1 MKKYLMT
8 GIAAL
13 TLAGILTSCSHDMDL
28 YSGGD
33 TTETIKKNY
42 ENAFVQTFGQP
53 APTQDWGFGSAT
65 VAGTRGVTRANE
77 GATYPATHEYKDAN
91 GYMIAGAN
99 MNHNE
104 WADPSKEFGG
114 WIVPDALTEGQK
126 LRVQKYFQANPNLT
140 YEDPHFRHFFVQQVY
155 TGGTNPPEKG
165 NKEATKAA
173 DGSVHAGS
181 TLNQLTVGQAC
192 SHINDFNAGTCSSSN
207 VLDNGSTVNN
217 GTYHNDQITLMVNV
231 YDTSCFGYHE
241 TGGSNVKGVINHNDK
256 MALVSAAVIDAWA
269 ASNGNP
275 GEAVVDKWNRSF
287 MGFDYELLP
296 ESDIVMDSY
305 AMLSQV
311 PNINNLQYAWDGTNL
326 IPIKQKTADTTA
338 GEQLDLT
345 STFTNSW
352 NGTMSTNATGGI
364 TFVSNGGAIQAGYFG
379 YENVNK
385 WPNFSKFVIEFEEAT
400 PVATTVQV
408 GNTYDIPVGTT
419 KYELDITN
427 ISASGAQL
435 NVPANNTIKISKIY
449 LESGGQQNNDNALYY
464 ETDYLLGEDNKIIFY
479 SPNTNQYGG
488 TIINLSEDDMK
499 TTQDG
504 KTCLNLVKFK
514 ELADGGYH
522 PISTDLKKWVKWQAA
537 CDGYYSDWIVTL
549 TEAKRIGD
557 SGEGG
562 GGGANPIT
570 ETRRIIAEDLTLND
584 YGKDFDFND
593 VVFDVN
599 WTHIEGNDDKNT
611 QSVSIKIY
619 AAGGELTMYVGGTA
633 ESLDGVKTVNDLFQI
648 SNPEKTISKT
658 EMINTITGHRN
669 DYEPAT
675 YDLDNSWWSGT
686 KIGEVAKSIHIR
698 VIKSG
703 EVIELSADQGKAAS
717 KIAVGTDYVWCDE
730 REDIDTKFG
739 GKFSQFVK
747 GEGGYSWNTWYK

>member
-1 MKKYLMT
+1 MK

-13 TLAGILTSCSHDMDL
+13 ALGGIITSCSHDMDQ
-28 YSGGD
+28 YKGGN
-33 TTETIKKNY
+33 TTENIKKNY
-42 ENAFVQTFGQP
+42 ENAFIETFGP
-53 APTQDWGFGSAT
+53 VANTQTWGFGSAT
-65 VAGTRGVTRANE
+65 VAGTRGGTRANPGE
-77 GATYPATHEYKDAN
+77 NYPATHSYQDAS
-91 GYMIAGAN
+91 GAVIAGAN

-114 WIVPDALTEGQK
+114 WVVPDALTEGQK
-126 LRVQKYFQANPNLT
+126 LRVQKYFQANPNLS
-140 YEDPHFRHFFVQQVY
+140 YEDPHFRHFFIQQVY
-155 TGGTNPPEKG
+155 TGGTNPPETG
-165 NKEATKAA
+165 NKESTKAA
-173 DGSVHAGS
+173 NGQVHAGS
-181 TLNQLTVGQAC
+181 TLNQLTVGEAC
-192 SHINDFNAGTCSSSN
+192 SHINDFNAGTCSTSN

-435 NVPANNTIKISKIY
+435 NVPGNNTIKISKIY

-479 SPNTNQYGG
+479 SSNTNQYGG
-488 TIINLSEDDMK
+488 TIIDLSENDMK
-499 TTQDG
+499 TSQEG

-549 TEAKRIGD
+549 TEAKRISSGD
-557 SGEGG
+557 SGDDGDDDDE
-562 GGGANPIT
+562 NDEI
-570 ETRRIIAEDLTLND
+570 EKVRVIAEDLTLSD

-593 VVFDVN
+593 AVFDVIWN
-599 WTHIEGNDDKNT
+599 KTAGT
-611 QSVSIKIY
+611 VSVKVL
-619 AAGGELTMYVGGTA
+619 AAGGELTMYIGGT
-633 ESLDGVKTVNDLFQI
+633 STGVSDVKTVNELFKEA
-648 SNPEKTISKT
+648 NPDKNITEKT
-658 EMINTITGHRN
+658 MINTAPGRHTEYKPFTLPLEEG
-669 DYEPAT
+669 
-675 YDLDNSWWSGT
+675 WWSGNT
-686 KIGEVAKSIHIR
+686 IGQIAKSIYIR
-698 VIKSG
+698 VMKSG
-703 EVIELSADQGKAAS
+703 ELITLSADQGKAAS
-717 KIAVGTDYVWCDE
+717 KIAVGTDYEWCDE
-730 REDIDTKFG
+730 REDVDDKFG
-739 GKFSQFVK
+739 GRFSEYV
-747 GEGGYSWNTWYK
+747 GGAHSWDTWYKNQNQ